1 MKLATLRN
9 GKRDGELLVVSRDL
23 AKAAQA
29 RDVAPTLQAA
39 LDDWERCALELQ
51 RLSGALEAGSA
62 AAFPLDPAQLMAP
75 LPRAYQWADASAY
88 LSHVERVRKAR
99 GAELPPDAEKAPLI
113 YQGGSDSMIGPRED
127 IVVADEAC
135 GIDLEAEVGVI
146 LGDVPMAT
154 RRADASRYI
163 RLLVILND
171 VSLRNLTAAELAKGF
186 GFFQSKAWTAF
197 SPVAVTPDELGAAW
211 DGSRVHLPLHAAV
224 NGAEIGR
231 PNAGQDMSFDFPR
244 LIEHAAKTRPL
255 GAGTILGSG
264 TVSNRDPAAGVGCL
278 AEKRALETI
287 EFGKPRTP
295 FLRHGDKVRI
305 EMLDAQGDSVFGAIE
320 QTVRPS

>member
-1 MKLATLRN
+1 M
-9 GKRDGELLVVSRDL
+9 
-23 AKAAQA
+23 
-29 RDVAPTLQAA
+29 
-39 LDDWERCALELQ
+39 
-51 RLSGALEAGSA
+51 
-62 AAFPLDPAQLMAP
+62 
-75 LPRAYQWADASAY
+75 
-88 LSHVERVRKAR
+88 
-99 GAELPPDAEKAPLI
+99 

-127 IVVADEAC
+127 FVVADEAY

-146 LGDVPMAT
+146 LGDVPMGT
-154 RRADASRYI
+154 RRTDASRYI

-224 NGAEIGR
+224 NGTEIGC
-231 PNAGQDMSFDFPR
+231 PNAGRDMSFDFPR

-264 TVSNRDPAAGVGCL
+264 TVSNREPSVGVGCL

-287 EFGKPRTP
+287 EHGKPRTP
-295 FLRHGDKVRI
+295 FLKHGDTVRI
-305 EMLDAQGDSVFGAIE
+305 EMLDAQGASVFGAIE
-320 QTVRPS
+320 QILRLPE

>member
-1 MKLATLRN
+1 MKLATLKN

-23 AKAAQA
+23 AKAAIA
-29 RDVAPTLQAA
+29 KDVAPTLQAA
-39 LDDWERCALELQ
+39 LDDWARCAPGLT
-51 RLSGALEAGSA
+51 RLSAALESGGASA
-62 AAFPLDPAQLMAP
+62 FALEPAKLMAP

-99 GAELPPDAEKAPLI
+99 GAELPPDAEKEPLI
-113 YQGGSDSMIGPRED
+113 YQGGSDSMIGPRDD
-127 IVVADEAC
+127 IVVADEAY

-146 LGDVPMAT
+146 LGDVPMGT
-154 RRADASRYI
+154 RRADASRYV

-197 SPVAVTPDELGAAW
+197 SPVAVTPDELGTAW
-211 DGSRVHLPLHAAV
+211 DGARVHLPLRAAV
-224 NGAEIGR
+224 NGAEIGE
-231 PNAGQDMSFDFPR
+231 PNAGQDVSFDFPR

-287 EFGKPRTP
+287 ESGKPRTP
-295 FLRHGDKVRI
+295 FLRHGDAVRI
-305 EMLDAQGDSVFGAIE
+305 EMLDAHGASIFGAIE
-320 QTVRPS
+320 QTVRPT

>member
-1 MKLATLRN
+1 MKLATLKN

-23 AKAAQA
+23 AKAASA
-29 RDVAPTLQAA
+29 KGVAPTLQAA
-39 LDDWERCALELQ
+39 LDDWERCAPELK
-51 RLSGALEAGSA
+51 RLSTALEKGSA
-62 AAFPLDPAQLMAP
+62 SAFALDPAKLMAP

-99 GAELPPDAEKAPLI
+99 GAELPPGAEKEPLI
-113 YQGGSDSMIGPRED
+113 YQGGSDSMIGPRDD
-127 IVVADEAC
+127 IVVADEAY

-146 LGDVPMAT
+146 LGDVPMGT
-154 RRADASRYI
+154 RRTDARRYV

-197 SPVAVTPDELGAAW
+197 SPVAVTPDDLGAAW
-211 DGSRVHLPLHAAV
+211 DGARVHLPLHAAV

-231 PNAGQDMSFDFPR
+231 PNAGKDMSFDFPR

-264 TVSNRDPAAGVGCL
+264 TVSNRDPAVGVGCL
-278 AEKRALETI
+278 AEKRALEAI
-287 EFGKPRTP
+287 EHGKPSTL

-305 EMLDAQGDSVFGAIE
+305 EMLDAQGASVFGAIE
-320 QTVRPS
+320 QVVRST